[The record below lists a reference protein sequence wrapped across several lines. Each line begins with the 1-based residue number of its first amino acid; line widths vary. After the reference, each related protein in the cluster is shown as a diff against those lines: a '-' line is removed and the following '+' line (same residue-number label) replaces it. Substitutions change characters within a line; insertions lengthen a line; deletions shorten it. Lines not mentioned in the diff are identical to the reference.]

1 MKRSI
6 WLVAA
11 LVLTI
16 AMAESTFAQSQRK
29 TRTADKVQED
39 PIALGEPL
47 SHWLKVIRDRNTEEL
62 EMAYEA
68 IIELGPA
75 ASAAVPDLNQIVAEP
90 FAPIRI
96 GRDDKREV
104 LSKLK
109 SILMKGG
116 AIDALGAIG
125 PQAAPSTTSVIEWSL
140 TLRVLPPEDGTF
152 SVLFVDMVVMDV
164 LERMRGAGTIAQ
176 FGINAAPAVQ
186 RLMESPDGDRRKFAV
201 AILNEFSLPIASDLM
216 KSASCRDRMLGFD
229 VLVDMWP
236 VVASSHLDALSEI
249 LACSEDELKSFSA
262 KRLQLPALD

>member
-6 WLVAA
+6 WLGVAI
-11 LVLTI
+11 VLTI
-16 AMAESTFAQSQRK
+16 GIAKDGFAQLQR
-29 TRTADKVQED
+29 TIRTPDKVQED

-47 SHWLKVIRDRNTEEL
+47 SHWLKVVRDRNTQEL
-62 EMAYEA
+62 DMAYEA

-109 SILMKGG
+109 SIFMKGG

-125 PQAAPSTTSVIEWSL
+125 PQAVPSASSVIEWSL

-152 SVLFVDMVVMDV
+152 SVLFIDLVAMDV

-186 RLMESPDGDRRKFAV
+186 RLMESPNAERRKFAV
-201 AILNEFSLPIASDLM
+201 AILNESSLPIISDLM

-229 VLVDMWP
+229 ALVDMWP

-249 LACSEDELKSFSA
+249 LACSEDEIKGFSS
-262 KRLQLPALD
+262 KRIPLPALD